1 LSTDEQVLSASDS
14 APLGTWMERRQA
26 LSRKVAEARELA
38 AKKLEPKSVTVRP
51 RSATLKTPGDVDAYV
66 DGLRG
71 ELMEH
76 INAGETVI
84 V

>member
-1 LSTDEQVLSASDS
+1 MQ
-14 APLGTWMERRQA
+14 RRYRPGWRGVRR
-26 LSRKVAEARELA
+26 SRAKVAEARELA

-66 DGLRG
+66 DALRA

-76 INAGETVI
+76 VDAGETVI